1 MPPGTYISSHLAYIP
16 RFKDPNREYI
26 YTALRLSK
34 RQIQHLSKDMEEVS
48 GIRLFCMITLV
59 DEDGISSVVR
69 TISSMQ
75 PFIAEDWKIRDQ
87 GVYPIKKQGS

>member
-1 MPPGTYISSHLAYIP
+1 
-16 RFKDPNREYI
+16 
-26 YTALRLSK
+26 
-34 RQIQHLSKDMEEVS
+34 
-48 GIRLFCMITLV
+48 MITLV

-87 GVYPIKKQGS
+87 GVYPKKYKKTDAQSLKSVSDQKSK